1 MANQC
6 LALAKKSISI
16 QIEALERLK
25 NIIDDNFLQAIELI
39 KNCRGKVI
47 VSGMGKSGHIGN
59 KIAATLASTGTSA
72 FFLHPSEASHGDL
85 GMISKQ
91 DMLILISNSGESKE
105 LFDIIHF
112 AKRFSINIIGITSK
126 TNSTLAK
133 ASDVALVLPAH
144 QEANLVNAPTTS
156 TTLAL
161 VLGDALAVSLLEEK
175 KFNQEQYKIF
185 HPGGKI
191 GTSLL
196 SVSNIM
202 RTQNQI
208 PLVQA
213 SENMQEVLLEMTS
226 KHLGCVGVLAENALI
241 GIITD
246 GDLRRSFCVDFLQKT
261 AKQVMTTNPITI
273 NEHILAIKAVALMN
287 EKSITSVFVVDEGN
301 KPLGVLHLH
310 DCLKAGIV

>member
-112 AKRFSINIIGITSK
+112 AKRFGINIIGITSK

-287 EKSITSVFVVDEGN
+287 EKGITSVFVVDEGN
-301 KPLGVLHLH
+301 KPLGILHLH